1 MSAPQT
7 FRELAE
13 LFDKGW
19 TIKNLRVDARD
30 ETQNVHIELAKG
42 APPSVAYT
50 FRAPLPLRALS
61 SNGAH
66 GHWSGA
72 GAARAQYRDEVAF
85 EALAG
90 HLRTPWEAQKVR
102 VSLLFGI
109 KDGRKAQRY
118 QPQDVSNAVS
128 AFKAGFDGMV
138 DAKLFPDDS
147 RKHMALGTV
156 VISEK
161 VGPWVEVTVEAIE

>member
-1 MSAPQT
+1 MAAPET
-7 FRELAE
+7 FRDLSEM
-13 LFDKGW
+13 FDKGW
-19 TIKNLRVDARD
+19 RIKNLRVDARD

-42 APPSVAYT
+42 APNSYT
-50 FRAPLPLRALS
+50 FRAPLPLRSLS

-72 GAARAQYRDEVAF
+72 SAARQQYREEVYVWAKLKQ
-85 EALAG
+85 LAP
-90 HLRTPWEAQKVR
+90 PWQANKVR

-138 DAKLFPDDS
+138 DACLFPDDS

-156 VISEK
+156 VIDST

>member
-1 MSAPQT
+1 MTAPQT
-7 FRELAE
+7 FRDLAE
-13 LFDKGW
+13 LFDRGW
-19 TIKNLRVDARD
+19 TIKNLRVDARV
-30 ETQNVHIELAKG
+30 ETQSVHIELAKG
-42 APPSVAYT
+42 ASNSYT
-50 FRAPLPLRALS
+50 FRAPLPLRSLS

-66 GHWSGA
+66 GHWTGA
-72 GAARAQYRDEVAF
+72 GKARQTYRNEVFVECLAAQTHPQR
-85 EALAG
+85 
-90 HLRTPWEAQKVR
+90 WEAQKVR

-109 KDGRKAQRY
+109 KGGRGQMRY

-156 VISEK
+156 VISER
-161 VGPWVEVTVEAIE
+161 VGPYVEVTVEAIE

>member
-1 MSAPQT
+1 MGAPET
-7 FRELAE
+7 FRDLSEM
-13 LFDKGW
+13 FDKGW
-19 TIKNLRVDARD
+19 RIKNLRVDARD
-30 ETQNVHIELAKG
+30 DTQNVHIELAKG
-42 APPSVAYT
+42 AANSYT
-50 FRAPLPLRALS
+50 FRAPLPLRSLS

-72 GAARAQYRDEVAF
+72 SAARAEYRREVYL
-85 EALAG
+85 EAIASQP
-90 HLRTPWEAQKVR
+90 RPWWGNRVR

-138 DAKLFPDDS
+138 DARLFPDDS

-156 VISEK
+156 VIDST

>member
-1 MSAPQT
+1 MTPT
-7 FRELAE
+7 TLTELAA
-13 LFDKGW
+13 LFGDGW
-19 TIKNLRVDARD
+19 RIKSLRVDGRG
-30 ETQNVHIELAKG
+30 ETQHVYIELAKG
-42 APPSVAYT
+42 AVRTYT

-72 GAARAQYRDEVAF
+72 GAARAQYREEVF
-85 EALAG
+85 TEAVVAQVQP
-90 HLRTPWEAQKVR
+90 PWTAQKVR

-109 KDGRKAQRY
+109 KGGRKAQRY
-118 QPQDVSNAVS
+118 QPQDVSNAVA

-161 VGPWVEVTVEAIE
+161 VGPYVEVTVEAIE

>member
-1 MSAPQT
+1 MSVPQT
-7 FRELAE
+7 FRELAD

-19 TIKNLRVDARD
+19 TIKALRVDARD
-30 ETQNVHIELAKG
+30 EMQNVHIALAKG
-42 APPSVAYT
+42 AVRTYT

-72 GAARAQYRDEVAF
+72 GAARARYREEVF
-85 EALAG
+85 TEAVVAQVQP
-90 HLRTPWEAQKVR
+90 PWTAQKVR

-161 VGPWVEVTVEAIE
+161 VGPYVEVTVEAIE

>member
-1 MSAPQT
+1 MGAPET
-7 FRELAE
+7 FRDLSEM
-13 LFDKGW
+13 FDKGW
-19 TIKNLRVDARD
+19 RIKNLRVDARD

-42 APPSVAYT
+42 AANAYT

-72 GAARAQYRDEVAF
+72 SAARAAYREEVFTNAVV
-85 EALAG
+85 AQQQP
-90 HLRTPWEAQKVR
+90 PWEARKAR

-109 KDGRKAQRY
+109 KDGRKEQRY

-138 DAKLFPDDS
+138 DARLFPDDS

-156 VISEK
+156 VIDST